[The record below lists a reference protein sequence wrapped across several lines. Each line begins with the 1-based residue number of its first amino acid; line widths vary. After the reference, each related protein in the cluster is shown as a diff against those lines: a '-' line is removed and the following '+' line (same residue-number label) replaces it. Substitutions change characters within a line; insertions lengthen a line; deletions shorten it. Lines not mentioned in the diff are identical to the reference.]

1 VLADVLPLLRCPVCA
16 AALAGLDGQ
25 VRCRT
30 GHAFDVARQGYLSL
44 LGGGARA
51 STADSA
57 AMVQAR
63 ADFLSAGHYDPVSAA
78 LAAAVQRGPVLDVG
92 AGTGHHLARVLDGV
106 AEPGIALDLSKHA
119 ARRAAR
125 AHPRLGAVVADAWQ
139 ALPVRDAVAG
149 AVLSV
154 FAPRGPQEAARVL
167 APDGLLV
174 VATPT
179 ARHLAELVGPL
190 GLVSVDPDKD
200 ARLERQLEGF
210 RLRGSELVERS
221 LVLSAADVRAA
232 VAMGPS
238 ARHVDPAALPDL
250 AGEVTLSVR
259 VAAYAPRQPA

>member
-1 VLADVLPLLRCPVCA
+1 MLADVLPLLRCPGCA
-16 AALAGLDGQ
+16 AGLEQRDGQ
-25 VRCRT
+25 VRCGS
-30 GHAFDVARQGYLSL
+30 GHAYDVARQGYLSL
-44 LGGGARA
+44 LPGGART

-63 ADFLSAGHYDPVSAA
+63 AQFLAAGHYDPVADA
-78 LAAAVQRGPVLDVG
+78 LAAAVPRGPVLDVG
-92 AGTGHHLARVLDGV
+92 AGTGQHLARVLDAV

-125 AHPRLGAVVADAWQ
+125 AHPRIGSVVADAWQ
-139 ALPVRDAVAG
+139 ALPVRDAVVG

-154 FAPRGPQEAARVL
+154 FAPRGPQETARVL
-167 APDGLLV
+167 APGGWLV

-179 ARHLAELVGPL
+179 ARHLGELVGPL

-200 ARLERQLEGF
+200 ARLERQLAGF
-210 RLRGSELVERS
+210 RLLSEELVERS
-221 LVLSAADVRAA
+221 LVLSADDVRAA

-238 ARHVDPAALPDL
+238 ARHLDPAALPEL

-259 VAAYAPRQPA
+259 VASYDPPQP